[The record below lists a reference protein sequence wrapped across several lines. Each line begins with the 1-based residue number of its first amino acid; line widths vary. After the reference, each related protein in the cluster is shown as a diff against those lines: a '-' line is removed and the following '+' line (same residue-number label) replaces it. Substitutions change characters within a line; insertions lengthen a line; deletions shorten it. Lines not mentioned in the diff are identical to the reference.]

1 MGDAAP
7 IAPTRLRN
15 RWRAIL
21 PRRFPPPSG
30 VRVVTRAQVRDAAE
44 SSPSREPMRPRRGV
58 RKMRGATSYR
68 PMRRD
73 HSPTHYPRPRG

>member
-1 MGDAAP
+1 M
-7 IAPTRLRN
+7 
-15 RWRAIL
+15 
-21 PRRFPPPSG
+21 
-30 VRVVTRAQVRDAAE
+30 TRAQIRDVAE

-73 HSPTHYPRPRG
+73 HSPTRYPRPRG